1 MGTAEY
7 FCIKF
12 AKGDVVVNKK
22 IKIGVGAGLA
32 AIILGGGYCWYSNLD
47 KHKPEY
53 AVQIAEQAVA
63 NHDKNYFHRYVDV
76 DSVLDESYDG
86 LIEGLTDSDQTL
98 TPDAKDAVKNFSQIL
113 RAPLIASLK
122 TAVDSYVET
131 GDFNAQ
137 GDSGVKEILARTGID
152 KIEYRGLEGVTVNTF
167 DENEAIARI
176 KVYQPELAQEFTITA
191 VLKVNADGN
200 WQIVRLQN
208 FQELFNN
215 LNQSRRTQLNGYL
228 EQTAKIEASHD
239 AAIRDAEQKYE
250 SILSAGALNQP
261 QTRADLRKLM
271 LDVIKKDWQA
281 RKQEL
286 FSIKVPPEAQDLQNM
301 RLKICDL
308 EIDYANN
315 YAQWLEDKKAS
326 TLRISEE
333 RQRQSNE
340 LKAEAATLLGKLSS
354 N

>member
-1 MGTAEY
+1 M
-7 FCIKF
+7 
-12 AKGDVVVNKK
+12 NKK
-22 IKIGVGAGLA
+22 IKIGIGAGLA

-53 AVQIAEQAVA
+53 AVQIAEQAVT

-98 TPDAKDAVKNFSQIL
+98 TPDAKDAVKNFSQML
-113 RAPLIASLK
+113 RAPIIASLK
-122 TAVDSYVET
+122 AAVDSYVET
-131 GDFNAQ
+131 GNFEAQ
-137 GDSGVKEILARTGID
+137 SSVNEILARTGID

-167 DENEAIARI
+167 DENEAVARI

-191 VLKVNADGN
+191 VMKVNADGN

-208 FQELFNN
+208 FQELFSN
-215 LNQSRRTQLNGYL
+215 LNQSRRTQLDRYL
-228 EQTAKIEASHD
+228 DQTAKIEASHD
-239 AAIRDAEQKYE
+239 AAIREAEQKYD
-250 SILSAGALNQP
+250 SILAAGALNQAN
-261 QTRADLRKLM
+261 TRVDLRALM
-271 LDVIKKDWQA
+271 LDVIKKDWEG

-286 FSIKVPPEAQDLQNM
+286 FSVKVPPEAQDLQNM

-308 EIDYANN
+308 EIDYATN

-333 RQRQSNE
+333 RQRQSSE
-340 LKAEAATLLGKLSS
+340 LKAEAAALLSKLSS
-354 N
+354 K

>member
-1 MGTAEY
+1 M
-7 FCIKF
+7 
-12 AKGDVVVNKK
+12 NKK

-53 AVQIAEQAVA
+53 AVQIAEQAVT
-63 NHDKNYFHRYVDV
+63 NHDKEYFHRYVDV

-98 TPDAKDAVKNFSQIL
+98 TPDAKDAVRNFSQML
-113 RAPLIASLK
+113 RAPIIASLK
-122 TAVDSYVET
+122 AAVDSYVET
-131 GDFNAQ
+131 GNFDAQ
-137 GDSGVKEILARTGID
+137 TSATEILTRTGID

-167 DENEAIARI
+167 DENEAVARI

-215 LNQSRRTQLNGYL
+215 LNQTRRTQLDGYL

-239 AAIRDAEQKYE
+239 AVIRDAEQKYE
-250 SILSAGALNQP
+250 EILSAGALNQP
-261 QTRADLRKLM
+261 QTRADLRALM

-286 FSIKVPPEAQDLQNM
+286 FSLKVPPEAQELQNM

-315 YAQWLEDKKAS
+315 YAQWLDDKKAS

-340 LKAEAATLLGKLSS
+340 LKANATTLHQKLTSK
-354 N
+354 